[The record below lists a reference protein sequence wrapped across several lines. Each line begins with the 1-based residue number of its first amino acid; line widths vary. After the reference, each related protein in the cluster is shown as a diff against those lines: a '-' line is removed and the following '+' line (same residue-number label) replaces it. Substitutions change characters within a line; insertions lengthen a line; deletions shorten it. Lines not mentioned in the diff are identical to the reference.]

1 MTVLEA
7 AKYFGD
13 YRDLL
18 QELQDLELSEN
29 STDTTTANRFFKKI
43 DSFNFFN
50 VTYQNGN
57 SNRPSSDGAA
67 GSSRQ

>member
-1 MTVLEA
+1 MTALEA

-18 QELQDLELSEN
+18 KEFHDLELSEN
-29 STDTTTANRFFKKI
+29 STDTTTVKKFSKKT
-43 DSFNFFN
+43 DSFNVFN

-57 SNRPSSDGAA
+57 SNGRGVSGTSA
-67 GSSRQ
+67 RTN

>member
-18 QELQDLELSEN
+18 QELHDLELSEN
-29 STDTTTANRFFKKI
+29 FTDTTTANKFFKKI

-50 VTYQNGN
+50 VIYQNGKRN
-57 SNRPSSDGAA
+57 CTNFADPR
-67 GSSRQ
+67 